1 MFPCLF
7 RGSAFAGVANL
18 QEQTKGC
25 NSSICSRR
33 AIAGINN
40 LECGTISLEA
50 CVKLSL
56 TLLLH
61 CHFGN
66 SAAVFGYQI
75 DAFLMQM
82 LTGNSL
88 ERIFF
93 KHLPLYR
100 VIERGKMN
108 MR

>member
-1 MFPCLF
+1 MLEYPTFKSKQRVVIHP
-7 RGSAFAGVANL
+7 FAPEQPLQVLTKANDL
-18 QEQTKGC
+18 EF
-25 NSSICSRR
+25 
-33 AIAGINN
+33 GIV
-40 LECGTISLEA
+40 SVEA
-50 CVKLSL
+50 CVKLPL

-66 SAAVFGYQI
+66 SATVFGYQI

-93 KHLPLYR
+93 KHPPLL
-100 VIERGKMN
+100 
-108 MR
+108 